1 MLESRR
7 KAVIFL
13 TLAFLFAAVAGYL
26 FLNHVNQV
34 NAEMGK
40 MTTYYVAKKD
50 IAPRIPLKVE
60 DFEPVEIPA
69 RFAPGNLV
77 TDPENIEGAVTV
89 VPMAEGDALEKNIL
103 KPYTVTAKG
112 ANSRLVRLMVS
123 ERIAFDSDLV
133 PLDRVDIIVSRKGDD
148 NNGQAEVFM
157 KDVPVAT
164 VFTGKPTKA
173 NGEIDERASEQLLG
187 IGVDVSLEDAR
198 RLIEVSQYS
207 DHVRVLKANIVD
219 KEEASPRSA
228 EQGEASSGDA
238 NDE

>member
-50 IAPRIPLKVE
+50 IAPRIPLKID

-77 TDPENIEGAVTV
+77 TDPANIDGAVTV

-112 ANSRLVRLMVS
+112 VNSRMVRLMVS
-123 ERIAFDSDLV
+123 ERISFDSDLV
-133 PLDRVDIIVSRKGDD
+133 PLDRVDIIVSRKEDGKP
-148 NNGQAEVFM
+148 GQAEVFM

-164 VFTGKPTKA
+164 VFTGKPKKA
-173 NGEIDERASEQLLG
+173 NGEVDEKAPDQLLG

-219 KEEASPRSA
+219 QEGTQPKSEGEEASTNEDTS
-228 EQGEASSGDA
+228 EE
-238 NDE
+238 